1 MIGMYAGLLIKESL
15 SDERI
20 LDFVEIKNVDIWIT
34 DNSPKYWTAVSF
46 DSHCKEFPEKLSKAL
61 KEDSQIQ
68 WYVDFKT
75 DNTKYIVLKDLVL
88 KYEIG
93 NHMEKES
100 VLKKCIELGIPMEQL
115 DWSES

>member
-1 MIGMYAGLLIKESL
+1 MS
-15 SDERI
+15 
-20 LDFVEIKNVDIWIT
+20 FVSNCID
-34 DNSPKYWTAVSF
+34 
-46 DSHCKEFPEKLSKAL
+46 FPEKLSKAL

-93 NHMEKES
+93 NRREKES
-100 VLKKCIELGIPMEQL
+100 VIGKCIELGMPIEQL
-115 DWSES
+115 DWSD

>member
-1 MIGMYAGLLIKESL
+1 MQTKRKANAIPREAAILIF
-15 SDERI
+15 
-20 LDFVEIKNVDIWIT
+20 DFGG
-34 DNSPKYWTAVSF
+34 
-46 DSHCKEFPEKLSKAL
+46 SKAICPVCPFMAKMYSVL
-61 KEDSQIQ
+61 C

-93 NHMEKES
+93 NYMEKES